1 MKGAGTMYNAGHIFI
16 TQTGFQNLKDKL
28 NELNRKQVQLGHEL
42 HGTKEPGHKLENGSY
57 TSIWEQKQQL
67 LEDMQQISTTLRSA
81 ELIKKPTRKSWVRL
95 GNNVRLKCEDEVR
108 SYTIVDSLEADPSQG
123 KISYHSPAGN
133 DLLGKRVGEQ
143 VEIGD
148 GHKKTF
154 TVLEIS

>member
-1 MKGAGTMYNAGHIFI
+1 MYSLGHTFI

-28 NELNRKQVQLGHEL
+28 NELNHKQVELGREL
-42 HGTKEPGHKLENGSY
+42 HGAKEPGQSLENGSY

-81 ELIKKPTRKSWVRL
+81 ELIKKPTRRSWVRL
-95 GNNVRLKCEDEVR
+95 GSNVRLKCEDEVR

-123 KISYHSPAGN
+123 MISYRSPAGT

-143 VEIGD
+143 VEIGNE
-148 GHKKTF
+148 HMKTF
-154 TVLEIS
+154 TVLGIN